1 MPWGYNA
8 MLADLKCSPIDK
20 TARPIQQ
27 SEAQKRLPEI
37 PGWDLRQSAI
47 MREFTFKNFV
57 EAMLFVNK
65 IADIA
70 NAEDHH
76 PDISISY
83 NRVKVEL
90 STHKI
95 GGLSM
100 NDFIVAAKINLI

>member
-1 MPWGYNA
+1 MPKEYHA

-20 TARPIQQ
+20 TVLPIPQP
-27 SEAQKRLPEI
+27 EAQKRLPEI
-37 PGWDLRQSAI
+37 PGWELRKSAI
-47 MREFTFKNFV
+47 TREFTFRNFV

-76 PDISISY
+76 PDIFISY

-100 NDFIVAAKINLI
+100 NDFIVAAKINMI